1 MYIIM
6 SNKISTHHNNPFS
19 SLSLKNSRVIAHVQ
33 FDAAVYMDHTVSV
46 SRYVHGTSTTHYVN
60 T

>member
-6 SNKISTHHNNPFS
+6 SNKLSMHHSNPFLL
-19 SLSLKNSRVIAHVQ
+19 LSLKNSRVIAHVQ
-33 FDAAVYMDHTVSV
+33 FDAAAYMDHTVSV
-46 SRYVHGTSTTHYVN
+46 SRYVHGNSTTHNVN